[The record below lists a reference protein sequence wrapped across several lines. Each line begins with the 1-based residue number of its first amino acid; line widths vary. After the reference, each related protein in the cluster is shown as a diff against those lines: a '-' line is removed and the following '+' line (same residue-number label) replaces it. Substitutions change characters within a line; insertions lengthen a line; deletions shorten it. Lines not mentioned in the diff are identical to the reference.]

1 MKRYL
6 SGDKWLVLAYYYAV
20 TSRGVAQLAR
30 AQVSK
35 TWCRGFESLHPC
47 QINLR
52 KRVFYLLA
60 GHQLFET
67 PRYDRAENEIVDHL
81 MEYMTEEFLDAG
93 VSVVFDTNAIKK
105 GQRRVLRDIA
115 RKKKAQHVLVWL
127 QIDPDSAFARV
138 SQRDRRKNE
147 DKHAQPL
154 DRPLFDEIAARMQN
168 PGHDED
174 YIVLSGKHSYPM
186 QRTAIVKKLYD
197 LKLIKPESV
206 SANVVKPG
214 LVNLV
219 PTAGRVDMTRR
230 NITIR

>member
-1 MKRYL
+1 MAKLELAKPTLIMLYGFPGSGKTYL
-6 SGDKWLVLAYYYAV
+6 ANNLRETIQAAHVQGDKIRY
-20 TSRGVAQLAR
+20 
-30 AQVSK
+30 
-35 TWCRGFESLHPC
+35 
-47 QINLR
+47 
-52 KRVFYLLA
+52 
-60 GHQLFET
+60 QLFEN

-105 GQRRVLRDIA
+105 GQRRILRDIA
-115 RKKKAQHVLVWL
+115 RRKKAEHILMWL
-127 QIDPDSAFARV
+127 QIDPDTAFQRV
-138 SQRDRRKNE
+138 SHRDRRRSE

-154 DRPLFDEIAARMQN
+154 DRPAFNEVTSKMQN
-168 PGHDED
+168 PGHDEE

-186 QRTAIVKKLYD
+186 QRSSIVKKMYD
-197 LKLIKPESV
+197 KKLIKPESV

>member
-1 MKRYL
+1 MAKLELTKPTLIMLYGFPGAGKTYL
-6 SGDKWLVLAYYYAV
+6 AKNLGETLHAAHVHGDKIRY
-20 TSRGVAQLAR
+20 
-30 AQVSK
+30 
-35 TWCRGFESLHPC
+35 
-47 QINLR
+47 
-52 KRVFYLLA
+52 
-60 GHQLFET
+60 QLFEE
-67 PRYDRAENEIVDHL
+67 PRYDRAENEIVDRL

-93 VSVVFDTNAIKK
+93 VSVIFDTNAIKK

-115 RKKKAQHVLVWL
+115 RKKKSQSILIWL
-127 QIDPDSAFARV
+127 QVDPESAFQRV
-138 SQRDRRKNE
+138 SQRDRRKSE

-154 DRPLFDEIAARMQN
+154 DRPYFDEITSRMQN

-186 QRTAIVKKLYD
+186 QRTAIVKRLYE
-197 LKLIKPESV
+197 LKLVDPDSV

-219 PTAGRVDMTRR
+219 PSSGRVDMSRR